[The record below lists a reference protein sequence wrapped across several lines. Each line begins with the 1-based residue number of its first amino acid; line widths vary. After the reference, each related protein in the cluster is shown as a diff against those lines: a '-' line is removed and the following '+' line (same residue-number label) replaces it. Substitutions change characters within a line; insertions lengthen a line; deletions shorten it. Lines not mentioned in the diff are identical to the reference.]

1 MRGIVNEE
9 LGITEDEPVALK
21 LFLAND
27 WLFLE
32 QAIIDPLL
40 RYYRDVVFESLWRV
54 VGSKFRDHYGDHI
67 LLLLW
72 IDQLGWWICDYFEI
86 RVWNLREENLT

>member
-9 LGITEDEPVALK
+9 LGITEDEPVSLK

-32 QAIIDPLL
+32 LAILDPLL
-40 RYYRDVVFESLWRV
+40 RY
-54 VGSKFRDHYGDHI
+54 H
-67 LLLLW
+67 
-72 IDQLGWWICDYFEI
+72 
-86 RVWNLREENLT
+86 